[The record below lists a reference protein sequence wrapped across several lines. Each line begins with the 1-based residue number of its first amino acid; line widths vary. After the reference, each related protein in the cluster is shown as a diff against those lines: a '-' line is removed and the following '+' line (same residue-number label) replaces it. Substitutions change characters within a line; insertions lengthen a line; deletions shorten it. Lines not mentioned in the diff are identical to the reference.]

1 MEEPTFER
9 IRKFGMIEQASMN
22 KENGKKVK
30 NVQSLRKTYKSKN
43 KQGKKD
49 TKSIKKRQ
57 AATKKR
63 GRKNISA
70 M

>member
-43 KQGKKD
+43 KQGKK
-49 TKSIKKRQ
+49 RQ
-57 AATKKR
+57 RA
-63 GRKNISA
+63 
-70 M
+70 